1 MTPPPACTRVGSHC
15 LSLRVTLRI
24 AELNTGEPSSADDE
38 ATWLLGHTERIDFGP
53 IDRQARELRTNARLH
68 VRCRFAREEGGRV
81 SCQAHGFS
89 GRVAPPKPARRQR
102 RLGPDRFEI
111 VERGRLVTRGIKPPP
126 APRRALA
133 VLGSEN
139 PCAIA
144 VCRTA
149 DNRVGAACC
158 RDLQIE
164 ILCSPREK
172 RLESLIRTRQ
182 SPYLCKVSRES
193 PDSLGAEMIS
203 ACSYLEPGTP
213 LCTLHGRKRRSG
225 APAKPDL
232 CFVWPD
238 DAETFHP
245 RCAFGPDA

>member
-1 MTPPPACTRVGSHC
+1 MTPPPACSRVGSHC

-24 AELNTGEPSSADDE
+24 AELDTGKPASADNE

-53 IDRQARELRTNARLH
+53 IDPHPTELRTTARLH
-68 VRCRFAREEGGRV
+68 VRCRFASVTGSQVRCG
-81 SCQAHGFS
+81 AHGFS
-89 GRVAPPKPARRQR
+89 GRVPVPRPGRQQR
-102 RLGPDRFEI
+102 RIGPDRFEL
-111 VERGRLVTRGIKPPP
+111 VEEGRLRARTIPPP
-126 APRRALA
+126 PPPKRALA

-144 VCRTA
+144 LCRTA
-149 DNRVGAACC
+149 DNKVGAACC

-164 ILCSPREK
+164 ILCGPRQG
-172 RLESLIRTRQ
+172 RLESLVRTRQ
-182 SPYLCKVSRES
+182 SPYLCKVTRES

-213 LCTLHGRKRRSG
+213 LCTLHGRKRASG

-238 DAETFHP
+238 GAETFHP
-245 RCAFGPDA
+245 GCAFGPDA